1 MSHSHTPLA
10 LIGSTPMMRLQRLPM
25 GGGAAVHVK
34 CEGFN
39 PGGSV
44 KDRVALAMIED
55 AERSGALQP
64 GSIIVEPTSG
74 NTGIGLAI
82 VSAIKGYECV
92 LVMPDDMSME
102 RRALLETFGARIL
115 LTPGDE
121 GMYGAL
127 EMASRLVEEDPRHHM
142 PMQFTNPANPRIHQE
157 TTGPEILAE
166 LDRIDALVCG
176 VGTGGTLTGV
186 GRALREA
193 HPDVR
198 IVAVE
203 PTGSAVLSGGEPG
216 THRIQGIGAGF
227 IPEVLDATL
236 IDEIIAVTD
245 EQAIRTRRL
254 LARREGISACISG
267 GAAVYAALQVA
278 DNLSSDAHVITIV
291 AGGSER
297 DLSVSQ

>member
-10 LIGSTPMMRLQRLPM
+10 LIGNTPMIRLQRLPV

-115 LTPGDE
+115 LTPGSE

-127 EMASRLVEEDPRHHM
+127 ELASRIVEEDPRHHM

-227 IPEVLDATL
+227 IPEVLDAAL
-236 IDEIIAVTD
+236 IDDIIAVTD